1 MTVPFPNPADP
12 VRGGGG
18 PYAAHHGE
26 EVVPLAVARAK
37 EGDRSALQVLYI
49 RYAGEVHRCV
59 NSIVDDHHE
68 AEDITQ
74 GVFLKLTRI
83 IGSYEQR
90 DIPFAA
96 WLRRVARNAAVDSL
110 RAKRPMPVH
119 ELRITEQSPD
129 DLRSERV
136 RDLRQALERLPYE
149 QREVLILR
157 HLAGLSPPEI
167 AEMLGKTE
175 PAIHGLHHR
184 ARTAFKD
191 ALRELEAMPVT
202 KTQLT
207 E

>member
-1 MTVPFPNPADP
+1 MTLPCPNPADP
-12 VRGGGG
+12 IRGGGG
-18 PYAAHHGE
+18 PHTGHHDDG
-26 EVVPLAVARAK
+26 VVALAVARAK
-37 EGDRSALQVLYI
+37 EGDASALHVLYI
-49 RYAGEVHRCV
+49 RYAGEVHHCV

-74 GVFLKLTRI
+74 SVFLKLTRI
-83 IGSYEQR
+83 I
-90 DIPFAA
+90 AA

-110 RAKRPMPVH
+110 RVKRPMPVH
-119 ELRITEQSPD
+119 ELRISEQSPD

-157 HLAGLSPPEI
+157 HLAGLSPREI
-167 AEMLGKTE
+167 ADMLGKTE

-184 ARTAFKD
+184 ARTAFKA
-191 ALRELEAMPVT
+191 ALRELDAMPVT
-202 KTQLT
+202 RTQLT